1 MPKDDIYKRLKNSI
15 AMDKF
20 NKHEKIRI
28 KRRDFINS
36 FMSILVCLFSISG
49 IVFANEIS
57 TKIYE
62 NYFQTG
68 NGVGAAIENGYIE
81 KNNDDHLADMEK
93 AYAKNEYTG
102 ETIDGTLTK
111 IKVDKLLMDDFN
123 LSITLDVELSD
134 ELDPIINS
142 KNIRDMSMPDI
153 VIYDENNN
161 ILFHEYNYSI
171 KQFCDYK
178 KFDLNEYDILN
189 NTEKVVNSGFSSYII
204 EKDENHIKFL
214 FNIYTG
220 DDSFPKSKELNFY
233 LTEIRLSENA
243 ETRNG
248 EEEVSLSGSWN
259 FSAEVPEKMYDRTKI
274 KYNMLS
280 TSDNS
285 FKLNS
290 AYLYDT
296 GMNIDFSFWTGEE
309 NKRERITIPE
319 IEFWESLDDENEL
332 KDIEILNYY
341 TSVKLENS
349 EEYREQSNNSYK
361 RYIFEK
367 YLVNEKGEKFELSV
381 GARENGGSS
390 ISEDGTMH
398 FKGMF
403 DLTKYDATDKVT
415 LYIDYHDKKIEVK
428 LMKVGEE

>member
-1 MPKDDIYKRLKNSI
+1 MPQDDIYKRLQNSI

-20 NKHEKIRI
+20 NKHEKMIN
-28 KRRDFINS
+28 KRKDFINS
-36 FMSILVCLFSISG
+36 FLSLLVCVFSISG
-49 IVFANEIS
+49 IVFANDIS

-81 KNNDDHLADMEK
+81 EIDDDHIAAMER

-102 ETIDGTLTK
+102 EKVDGTLTK

-123 LSITLDVELSD
+123 LSITLDVELSE

-142 KNIRDMSMPDI
+142 KNIKDMSMPDM

-178 KFDLNEYDILN
+178 NFDLNEYDILSG
-189 NTEKVVNSGFSSYII
+189 TDKVVNSGFSSYVS
-204 EKDENHIKFL
+204 EKDGNHIKFL

-220 DDSFPKSKELNFY
+220 EDSFPKSKKLNFY
-233 LTEIRLSENA
+233 LTEIRLSETA
-243 ETRNG
+243 EIRNG
-248 EEEVSLSGSWN
+248 EEEVSLSGKWDFN
-259 FSAEVPEKMYDRTKI
+259 VDVPEKMYNRTKI
-274 KYNMLS
+274 KYDLVS
-280 TSDNS
+280 TSDDS

-296 GMNIDFSFWTGEE
+296 GLNLDFSFWTGKE
-309 NKRERITIPE
+309 NKNERITVPE
-319 IEFWESLDDENEL
+319 IEFWESLDREDKL

-341 TSVKLENS
+341 STIKLENN
-349 EEYREQSNNSYK
+349 EEYRKQSDNAYK
-361 RYIFEK
+361 KYNFEK
-367 YLVNEKGEKFELSV
+367 YLVNENNEKFELSV

-390 ISEDGTMH
+390 ISEDGTMR

-403 DLTKYDATDKVT
+403 DLTKYDATDIVT
-415 LYIDYHDKKIEVK
+415 LYINYDDKKIEVE